1 MNLKQARY
9 FITIIEEGSI
19 TAAAK
24 KLYVTQPSLSQMLRQ
39 IEAEC
44 GTDLLVRTPL
54 PMRPTYAGEK
64 YLECARAIILAN
76 EKLENQLKDIRNEN
90 SGHLRLGISM
100 QRVMRI
106 FPRVL
111 PYFAS
116 MYPDVTLELREAGSA
131 KMEEYL
137 RYGDVDLAFA
147 AMESTSARFDYK
159 LIEKETTGIIAGRNT
174 KLAELHEPWEPI
186 DLESAR
192 DERFI
197 SLKQGH
203 SIRVL
208 QDQLFRIYDMEPKVI
223 LETDSLEMAKRAAIT
238 CDACMLCPHV
248 YFDETVAHQGVFFP
262 LKNFENRRHYYA
274 CWRKGETLPRY
285 AKDLIDLVCRELE
298 HSKVWE
304 QE

>member
-44 GTDLLVRTPL
+44 GVDLLVRNPL

-147 AMESTSARFDYK
+147 AMESTSARFDYR
-159 LIEKETTGIIAGRNT
+159 LLEKETTGIIAGRNT
-174 KLAELHEPWEPI
+174 KLAELHEPWEPPRPAG
-186 DLESAR
+186 SALPHLR
-192 DERFI
+192 YGTE
-197 SLKQGH
+197 GH
-203 SIRVL
+203 SGNGFSGDGEEGSDHLRCLHAVPAC
-208 QDQLFRIYDMEPKVI
+208 LF
-223 LETDSLEMAKRAAIT
+223 
-238 CDACMLCPHV
+238 
-248 YFDETVAHQGVFFP
+248 
-262 LKNFENRRHYYA
+262 
-274 CWRKGETLPRY
+274 
-285 AKDLIDLVCRELE
+285 
-298 HSKVWE
+298 
-304 QE
+304 

>member
-100 QRVMRI
+100 QRVRRI

-116 MYPDVTLELREAGSA
+116 M
-131 KMEEYL
+131 
-137 RYGDVDLAFA
+137 
-147 AMESTSARFDYK
+147 
-159 LIEKETTGIIAGRNT
+159 
-174 KLAELHEPWEPI
+174 
-186 DLESAR
+186 
-192 DERFI
+192 
-197 SLKQGH
+197 
-203 SIRVL
+203 
-208 QDQLFRIYDMEPKVI
+208 
-223 LETDSLEMAKRAAIT
+223 
-238 CDACMLCPHV
+238 
-248 YFDETVAHQGVFFP
+248 
-262 LKNFENRRHYYA
+262 
-274 CWRKGETLPRY
+274 
-285 AKDLIDLVCRELE
+285 
-298 HSKVWE
+298 
-304 QE
+304 

>member
-100 QRVMRI
+100 QR
-106 FPRVL
+106 
-111 PYFAS
+111 
-116 MYPDVTLELREAGSA
+116 G
-131 KMEEYL
+131 
-137 RYGDVDLAFA
+137 G
-147 AMESTSARFDYK
+147 
-159 LIEKETTGIIAGRNT
+159 G
-174 KLAELHEPWEPI
+174 
-186 DLESAR
+186 
-192 DERFI
+192 
-197 SLKQGH
+197 
-203 SIRVL
+203 
-208 QDQLFRIYDMEPKVI
+208 
-223 LETDSLEMAKRAAIT
+223 KR
-238 CDACMLCPHV
+238 
-248 YFDETVAHQGVFFP
+248 
-262 LKNFENRRHYYA
+262 
-274 CWRKGETLPRY
+274 
-285 AKDLIDLVCRELE
+285 
-298 HSKVWE
+298 
-304 QE
+304 